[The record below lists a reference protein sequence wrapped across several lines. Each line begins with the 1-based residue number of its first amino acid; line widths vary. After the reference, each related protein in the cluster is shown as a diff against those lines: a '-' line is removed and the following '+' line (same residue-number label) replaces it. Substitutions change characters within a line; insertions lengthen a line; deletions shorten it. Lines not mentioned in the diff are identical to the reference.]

1 MRRLVEPNSDFSAR
15 LGFWEPAEVC
25 EGGVYEAACITLF
38 RREVVRCSFS
48 HSAVYAFSKPADLR
62 CSAGASPRSQE
73 AAESSRSGAK
83 SGGGAGK
90 RSSHRLEA
98 NLQRSQQERGELH
111 NRLAVACRQASS
123 KDALGSACE
132 PCSSCA
138 ESAMSEKRQELP
150 KAQASQRE
158 SAELVAKAGHQNRC
172 EQRSNGNLPKQGQM
186 QVCSERKGIQKQR
199 IREPE

>member
-1 MRRLVEPNSDFSAR
+1 MRRPASRYFGGKLFDAPSATAQFTHSQNPPTSAVLLALLR
-15 LGFWEPAEVC
+15 GAKRPPRA
-25 EGGVYEAACITLF
+25 
-38 RREVVRCSFS
+38 REV
-48 HSAVYAFSKPADLR
+48 AQ
-62 CSAGASPRSQE
+62 SQE
-73 AAESSRSGAK
+73 
-83 SGGGAGK
+83 
-90 RSSHRLEA
+90 
-98 NLQRSQQERGELH
+98 ERGELH

-123 KDALGSACE
+123 K
-132 PCSSCA
+132 
-138 ESAMSEKRQELP
+138 ELP